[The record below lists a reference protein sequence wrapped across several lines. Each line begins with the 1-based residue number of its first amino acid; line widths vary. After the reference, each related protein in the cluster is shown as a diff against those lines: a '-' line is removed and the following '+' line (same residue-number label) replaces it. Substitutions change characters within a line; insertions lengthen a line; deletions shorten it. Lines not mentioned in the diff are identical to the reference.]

1 MRSVLDN
8 SQEVVKVVDL
18 DGTLRY
24 ASAAFEKVLGY
35 DPAEAVGTMN
45 VLDHVHP
52 DDLPRVLE
60 ATEEAMS
67 EDGVATNVAE
77 YRFRHKDGSWRWV
90 ESVGTYA
97 PENRAV
103 GGVVVTVRDVTRRK
117 EAEEA
122 AREGERRLASVV
134 SNAHAFAYRCLN
146 EPGWPNEYASGYALE
161 LTGHPPED
169 LLAGEKVRFG
179 DLIVEE
185 DRARVW
191 EEVQRALAEG
201 RGFELEYALRRRD
214 GQIRHVRDYGHGLYG
229 KGSEVVALEGL
240 VYDVTELVETEEG
253 LRKSEE
259 RFRSLVQNASE
270 IILVVDGDKV
280 VRYASPALTRVLGD
294 RPEDVLGDDAFR
306 VLHPDVW
313 LRCGTL
319 SPAPQRSLAPRL
331 AWSCACATQ
340 TVPGGTWSRPA
351 RACSKIR
358 R

>member
-1 MRSVLDN
+1 
-8 SQEVVKVVDL
+8 
-18 DGTLRY
+18 
-24 ASAAFEKVLGY
+24 
-35 DPAEAVGTMN
+35 
-45 VLDHVHP
+45 
-52 DDLPRVLE
+52 
-60 ATEEAMS
+60 
-67 EDGVATNVAE
+67 
-77 YRFRHKDGSWRWV
+77 
-90 ESVGTYA
+90 
-97 PENRAV
+97 
-103 GGVVVTVRDVTRRK
+103 
-117 EAEEA
+117 
-122 AREGERRLASVV
+122 VV

-306 VLHPDVW
+306 VLHPDDMAQVRDVIASATEKPGTAFGVE
-313 LRCGTL
+313 LRLRHADGSWRHMESTCTSL
-319 SPAPQRSLAPRL
+319 LEDPAIGGCFQLPRRHGAQAGREGAQGERAAVQEL
-331 AWSCACATQ
+331 
-340 TVPGGTWSRPA
+340 VRERGGGDGAGRDGRAVAAGQPFAVRDSRLL
-351 RACSKIR
+351 
-358 R
+358 